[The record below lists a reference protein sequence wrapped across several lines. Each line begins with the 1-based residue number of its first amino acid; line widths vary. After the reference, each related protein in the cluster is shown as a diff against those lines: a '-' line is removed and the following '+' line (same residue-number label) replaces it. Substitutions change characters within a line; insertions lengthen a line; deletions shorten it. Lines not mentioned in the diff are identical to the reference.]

1 MIVDRQFSASHDDW
15 PRLRDA
21 VLEAEADGVGT
32 AWILDHLDGRVLG
45 GDRDMLECFTLL
57 GALSS
62 VTTSIGLGT
71 LVMNV
76 TNRHPAVAALAVSSV
91 QRISG
96 GRLILGI
103 GAGADPAMPWASEHH
118 ERGIP
123 VLPTLEAR
131 HAAVVHQIEHLRR
144 VEPTRVVVGVNSLT
158 LARLAGEHADALA
171 REHVPDVAVEVL
183 VACKQQPPARRE
195 RHARHAARDG
205 LVPERLQLLVRADVK
220 QRARRVV
227 RARG

>member
-1 MIVDRQFSASHDDW
+1 MIIDRQFSASHDDW

-32 AWILDHLDGRVLG
+32 AWVLDHLDGRVLG

-62 VTTSIGLGT
+62 ITTRIGLGT

-76 TNRHPAVAALAVSSV
+76 ANRHPAVAAAAASSV

-103 GAGADPAMPWASEHH
+103 GAGADPSMPWASEHH

-123 VLPTLEAR
+123 LLASLEQR
-131 HAAVVHQIEHLRR
+131 QAAVVHQIGHLRR
-144 VEPTRVVVGVNSLT
+144 IEPTRVVVGVNSVS
-158 LARLAGEHADALA
+158 LARLAGEHADGVNIRLSSPNAPRYLEAA
-171 REHVPDVAVEVL
+171 REAAGDKLFDCSGWANVDDRAS
-183 VACKQQPPARRE
+183 QE
-195 RHARHAARDG
+195 RAHELG
-205 LVPERLQLLVRADVK
+205 LDRLILLRMPID
-220 QRARRVV
+220 
-227 RARG
+227 